1 MAVGDNL
8 PDIFGGL
15 AQSVMKADGPMYL
28 MDLFEGRDADR
39 EMNLRQ
45 EASMGGPPMPMML
58 PIGKPPTKLLKKK
71 LKKKKK
77 LSAKGPL
84 EAALGSFG

>member
-1 MAVGDNL
+1 
-8 PDIFGGL
+8 
-15 AQSVMKADGPMYL
+15 MKPHLSDVAKKAL
-28 MDLFEGRDADR
+28 KKEGH
-39 EMNLRQ
+39 EEKEYPHPSGIKIIINV
-45 EASMGGPPMPMML
+45 GGPPMPMML

-77 LSAKGPL
+77 LRAKGPL